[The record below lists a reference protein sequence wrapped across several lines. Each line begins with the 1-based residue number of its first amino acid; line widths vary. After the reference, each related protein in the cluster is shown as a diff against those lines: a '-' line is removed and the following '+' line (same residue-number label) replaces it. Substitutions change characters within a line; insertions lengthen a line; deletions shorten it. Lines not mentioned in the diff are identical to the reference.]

1 MAQAI
6 VSIGA
11 NNEDRRERIL
21 QVYYGRLRGIDES
34 VRDLTNFFFTVN
46 TLFIGLVVQ
55 FVRDDLQQLLLA
67 GLGYF
72 VSVAILCITY
82 NGFLSWRLYREDMR
96 PLEESLG
103 YDISEKYEKRLK
115 GTPGEIV
122 RVTLVRLRFSFL
134 FLGFWLV
141 AIIYFAYR
149 LSVPYCLTSPW
160 FNILVGIVIFVL
172 VFYAP
177 WVYFNGPVRPRV
189 IWAVVRRTWGR
200 EV

>member
-1 MAQAI
+1 MLPNQYVSQSHTLSHILGAFAI
-6 VSIGA
+6 SGV
-11 NNEDRRERIL
+11 L
-21 QVYYGRLRGIDES
+21 YPVVK
-34 VRDLTNFFFTVN
+34 VRN
-46 TLFIGLVVQ
+46 IGL
-55 FVRDDLQQLLLA
+55 DK
-67 GLGYF
+67 
-72 VSVAILCITY
+72 
-82 NGFLSWRLYREDMR
+82 
-96 PLEESLG
+96 SLG

-149 LSVPYCLTSPW
+149 LSVPSYCLTSPW
-160 FNILVGIVIFVL
+160 FNIPAGIVIFVL